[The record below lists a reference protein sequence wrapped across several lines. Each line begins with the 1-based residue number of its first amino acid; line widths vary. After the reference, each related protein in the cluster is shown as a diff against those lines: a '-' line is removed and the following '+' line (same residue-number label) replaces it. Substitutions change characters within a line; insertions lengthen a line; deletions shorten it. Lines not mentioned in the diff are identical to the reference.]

1 MNYWGGQRVCWP
13 PLPNYWGGLAPPLP
27 TPMLI
32 IVVYF
37 IENSRTEMARFAKN
51 FLPIFFNLYTA
62 DPVKEKDPVKLAVF
76 ETVKCYFQ
84 IAEKPVSL
92 DRNCTVFPQI

>member
-1 MNYWGGQRVCWP
+1 MTVQAGLCWTWWECK
-13 PLPNYWGGLAPPLP
+13 LL
-27 TPMLI
+27 
-32 IVVYF
+32 VF
-37 IENSRTEMARFAKN
+37 SRTGSNIKLYSIVDETRTELSRFAKN

-84 IAEKPVSL
+84 IADKLVGIHIKCINL
-92 DRNCTVFPQI
+92 I